1 MDRRKLIAGNWKM
14 NGLRT
19 GAVDLVDRLLDMRAE
34 EEGFD
39 ADLLVCP
46 PFTLLDRLGQ
56 QLAGSKILLGA
67 QDCHTERS
75 GAYTGDISAAMAKDL
90 GAAYVIVG
98 HSERRTLHQ
107 ESSDLVR
114 AKADSVLAAGLT
126 AIVCLGES
134 EPERRAGRAVEAV
147 RRQLAGSLPGGATP
161 ANLVVAYEPIWA
173 IGSGRVPDA
182 EEVVEIHA
190 ALRQGLHDLMG
201 SPASGVRI
209 LYGGS
214 VKPSNAKEFLTLPD
228 VDGCLVGGASL
239 NADEFWAIAL
249 ASQGVP
255 A

>member
-1 MDRRKLIAGNWKM
+1 MNRRKLIAGNWKM

-19 GAVDLVDRLLDMRAE
+19 GAVDLVDRLLDKRAE
-34 EEGFD
+34 TEDFD
-39 ADLLVCP
+39 ADLLICP
-46 PFTLLDRLGQ
+46 PATLIDRIGQ
-56 QLAGSKILLGA
+56 QLAGSRILLGA

-75 GAYTGDISAAMAKDL
+75 GAYTGDVSAAMVKDL
-90 GAAYVIVG
+90 GASHVIVG
-98 HSERRTLHQ
+98 HSERRTLHH
-107 ESSDLVR
+107 EGDDLVR
-114 AKADSVLAAGLT
+114 AKADAVLAAGLT

-134 EPERRAGRAVEAV
+134 EPERRAGRAVQIV
-147 RRQLAGSLPGGATP
+147 REQLAGSLPGGATP
-161 ANLVVAYEPIWA
+161 ETLVIAYEPIWA
-173 IGSGRVPDA
+173 IGSGRVPEAD
-182 EEVVEIHA
+182 EVVEIHA

-201 SPASGVRI
+201 SPASAVRI

-249 ASQGVP
+249 ASQKMP